1 MNPYVITLDTV
12 DRCCLIIPYKEASI
26 NPIDDR
32 QQSIH
37 QSSLFFDNAQ
47 STPSPQYD
55 HPNSTL
61 FVATATT
68 PATPTAP
75 AAPPYGMGPGR
86 TGVVAAPERVVH
98 RPRRR
103 GGFLGLLLTAG
114 LAVERLR

>member
-12 DRCCLIIPYKEASI
+12 DRCCLIIPYKDASI

-68 PATPTAP
+68 PATPIVHYLTYL
-75 AAPPYGMGPGR
+75 PYPQGLNDALR
-86 TGVVAAPERVVH
+86 TS
-98 RPRRR
+98 RRR
-103 GGFLGLLLTAG
+103 AHY
-114 LAVERLR
+114 